1 MELEQPCQL
10 FSKEGFT
17 FSKQTK
23 NHYTLSFYME
33 NKHYVLSKLIDFH
46 LVKLIYDLNN
56 DIYEDIHFNIIDD
69 QHATI
74 ALLMKPLFEDLGMPQ
89 RFSNL
94 YITKVIHQSED
105 SHTITFLSSSVN
117 ERPPNIPAHAQL
129 MPIQSMKCHCQL
141 ITEHKMHFTCYVV
154 FEDKMIVPAVAEKL
168 IGLIL
173 YKVFKRVRCFIE
185 NVH

>member
-33 NKHYVLSKLIDFH
+33 NKQYVLSKLIDFH

-94 YITKVIHQSED
+94 YITKVIHQSG
-105 SHTITFLSSSVN
+105 SVLTSGIHGGRRNIIHTICFPTSRHSRRSNTHATCWSNLS
-117 ERPPNIPAHAQL
+117 IL
-129 MPIQSMKCHCQL
+129 M
-141 ITEHKMHFTCYVV
+141 
-154 FEDKMIVPAVAEKL
+154 
-168 IGLIL
+168 
-173 YKVFKRVRCFIE
+173 
-185 NVH
+185 